1 MMSFKKK
8 SRNIRRKEPLPRRI
22 SRTLKSRGAV
32 RILKAAACLVSG
44 MFIVFGAF
52 YLYHELLK
60 SPYLAIK
67 EIKVSG
73 NMRVSRAE
81 ILEMAGVNIGD
92 NLLKIDAA
100 EIKKN
105 VRLNTWVSEVNVAR
119 NFPDKLSIGVKE
131 RNPVAFINL
140 DDALYF
146 VDETGTIFKRASI
159 GDDIDLPVITGLARE
174 DIEQEAK
181 ASELAI
187 KAVNLI
193 HLLANKGIF
202 ADDEL
207 SEINVDKTYGLTLYT
222 MQQGTRIEIGDG
234 DFTEKIARLE
244 RVIQSRNGLA
254 GIEFIG
260 LNSNRGV
267 VVRLA
272 AKDPRQRIDHVGE
285 TLIVSH
291 REGASPSPTGNRGER
306 KYGKKG

>member
-1 MMSFKKK
+1 MVFKKK
-8 SRNIRRKEPLPRRI
+8 QRNFKKREPVKKRI
-22 SRTLKSRGAV
+22 SRTFKSRGAV
-32 RILKAAACLVSG
+32 RILKAAACLLSG
-44 MFIVFGAF
+44 TFIVFGAF

-81 ILEMAGVNIGD
+81 VLEMAGANIGD
-92 NLLKIDAA
+92 NLLKIDTA

-105 VRLNTWVSEVNVAR
+105 VRLNTWVSGVNVAR
-119 NFPDKLSIGVKE
+119 NFPDKLSISVKE
-131 RNPVAFINL
+131 RNPVSFINL
-140 DDALYF
+140 DGALYF
-146 VDETGTIFKRASI
+146 VDETGTIFKKTVI

-174 DIEQEAK
+174 DIKQEAK

-193 HLLANKGIF
+193 HLLASKGFF

-222 MQQGTRIEIGDG
+222 MQQGTKIELGDG

-244 RVIQSRNGLA
+244 KVILSRNGLT

-272 AKDPRQRIDHVGE
+272 SNDGRGKRPFAPTH
-285 TLIVSH
+285 TVS
-291 REGASPSPTGNRGER
+291 ERGER
-306 KYGKKG
+306 NYGKKG

>member
-1 MMSFKKK
+1 MFMRKKQRNFK
-8 SRNIRRKEPLPRRI
+8 RREPLLRRI

-32 RILKAAACLVSG
+32 RILKATACLASG
-44 MFIVFGAF
+44 LLIIFGAS

-60 SPYLAIK
+60 SPYFAIK
-67 EIKVSG
+67 EITVSG

-81 ILEMAGVNIGD
+81 ILEMAGANIGD
-92 NLLKIDAA
+92 NLLKINTA

-105 VRLNTWVSEVNVAR
+105 VRLNTWVSGVNVAR
-119 NFPDKLSIGVKE
+119 NLPDKLSIAVKE

-140 DDALYF
+140 DGALYF
-146 VDETGTIFKRASI
+146 VDETGTIFKRTSI
-159 GDDIDLPVITGLARE
+159 GDDIDLPVITGLTRE

-181 ASELAI
+181 VSELAI

-222 MQQGTRIEIGDG
+222 MQQGTRIELGDG
-234 DFTEKIARLE
+234 DFTDKMARLE

-272 AKDPRQRIDHVGE
+272 ANDG
-285 TLIVSH
+285 
-291 REGASPSPTGNRGER
+291 RGER
-306 KYGKKG
+306 LFAPTDTVSERGGKRHGKKG